1 MEQNLVLDS
10 MRPYKCEIIAE
21 LQFEMFKITFVGLH
35 IESDFYLTSSLKA
48 FVIYLPFRSFLRVTC
63 TLWIL
68 TDMK

>member
-1 MEQNLVLDS
+1 MEHNLVLDS
-10 MRPYKCEIIAE
+10 MRPYKYEIIAE

-48 FVIYLPFRSFLRVTC
+48 FVIYSPFRSFLRVTC